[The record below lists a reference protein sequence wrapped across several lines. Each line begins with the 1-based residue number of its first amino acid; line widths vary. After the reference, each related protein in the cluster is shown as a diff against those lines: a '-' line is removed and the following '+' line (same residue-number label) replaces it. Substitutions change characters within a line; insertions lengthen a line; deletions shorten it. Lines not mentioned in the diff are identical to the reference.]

1 MAKRFFGQ
9 VLEAV
14 LPTHTAVELGAG
26 DGWTASRL
34 ASNGAKVIAV
44 DKKTKP
50 EGLPSDV
57 EWHEEGI
64 DAWLAGL
71 AKDFKADAFVLK
83 NGIKFLEKPWVTETL
98 LPEVVART
106 NSGGIVAIETYRQEP
121 APSYRGIKSLFDVTE
136 LKAAFP
142 GWEILRE
149 EEATEHTTETAKTK
163 RAFFLSRLIARKP

>member
-50 EGLPSDV
+50 EGLPPDV
-57 EWHEEGI
+57 EWREEAI
-64 DAWLAGL
+64 DKWLAGL
-71 AKDFKADAFVLK
+71 ATNFKADAFFVK
-83 NGIKFLEKPWVTETL
+83 DAIRFHEKPWVAETL
-98 LPEVVART
+98 LPALAERT
-106 NSGGIVAIETYRQEP
+106 NSGGIVAVQTYRQEP
-121 APSYRGIKSLFDVTE
+121 APSYRGIKCLLSPAE

-149 EEATEHTTETAKTK
+149 EEVTEHAPETAKTK
-163 RAFFLSRLIARKP
+163 RAFFLSRFIARKP